1 MKYTQRGSGLF
12 RTAAHRR
19 PSAQGNP
26 ALTPGIEGVEMRKVY
41 YNPMRNLA
49 TIVPFL
55 AAVFF
60 IDAFLEKPAVPQQP
74 QATLKSAALES
85 HEGVTISAQPWTD
98 AATYKAKFPKK
109 SPLASGIVAIDTI
122 VRNDSDDSMKID
134 LEQIRLN
141 VTVSEDNRQAL
152 RSLTA
157 DDVADVMTDT
167 GKHDPTET
175 RRSPIPI
182 PKGPKAGRDKHWTE
196 AQKAAADAAFA
207 TPIIAPHKSVQGL
220 LYFDLQDQ
228 FDLLNTAHLY
238 IPDIRALEK
247 NHPLLYFEIDL
258 SH

>member
-1 MKYTQRGSGLF
+1 VAPVSLSAPPRTSGLN
-12 RTAAHRR
+12 A
-19 PSAQGNP
+19 GNL
-26 ALTPGIEGVEMRKVY
+26 ALTPGIEGVEMRKGY
-41 YNPMRNLA
+41 YNPMRNQA
-49 TIVPFL
+49 IIVPFL
-55 AAVFF
+55 AATLFLDSF
-60 IDAFLEKPAVPQQP
+60 IVKPAAQQP

-109 SPLASGIVAIDTI
+109 SPLGSGIVAIDTI
-122 VRNDSDDSMKID
+122 IRNDSDDSMKID

-152 RSLTA
+152 HSLTA

-167 GKHDPTET
+167 GTKDPTAS

-182 PKGPKAGRDKHWTE
+182 PKGPKTGRDKHWTE
-196 AQKAAADAAFA
+196 LQKAAAEAAVSSSV
-207 TPIIAPHKSVQGL
+207 IAPHHSVQGL
-220 LYFDLQDQ
+220 LYFDLQGQ
-228 FDLLNTAHLY
+228 FDLLSTAHLY

-258 SH
+258 SR